1 MAQKPIGYY
10 GEFRPTGVDQ
20 SAARRFEALAG
31 LANQVGDIAYQIGA
45 KKAEQVGAEKG
56 EKAGREYAAK
66 LAKPQPKVGPPEE
79 MAPPETKKG
88 FLASMSIEAQAYN
101 AAMKSAYLSQV
112 STDAKEQIERIAAQY
127 PNDVQAFKSNIGQ
140 YTQGLLQGVGDEYR
154 EAAEATVNNYVANA
168 ETAVFKNE
176 IATNRAQANASRQ
189 LAINLHN
196 DESAKM
202 ARDGDPDQAIVNQQH
217 HDLVIDSM
225 VASGDLAADDA
236 QIAKD
241 SLAKRIQ
248 QQTQLGELERVIFDE
263 NLSTREQ
270 YEKGVAFVERIRDA
284 DLTDIGPEDKDKLI
298 SILDAKVESLG
309 VNLAKEESQI
319 SSSVARRIV
328 DIKVAANTGSM
339 SKEEVIEKAWN
350 LYDEAPKFFTEN
362 EVASVITAVSKK
374 SQAEINKAQS
384 MLTVGQS
391 LQGNVNVFPTQKDVD
406 TYYIE
411 NKSNFDDSP
420 NKAAAQAQFIESTRQ
435 VPTAIKNEVNRA
447 LYSPDLNI
455 VSEAID
461 LIERVDSI
469 PGNIEIVTPNDRAF
483 AVQLSNLAEV
493 MTLKEAAVQAR
504 KMTDPRNQERIAAA
518 KETIKEEDYSDK
530 YGKWTESALGD
541 LEDSPNKSRAIARYK
556 DIFETYYVNGMSED
570 QARTATDKV
579 MVTNWKESPDF
590 GFMQYTP
597 EDYYAVNGNT
607 QYIKDQL
614 YADVTKRYVYPDPI
628 RKENMFLV
636 PDDHTARTANLGQPE
651 YLVMVRTK
659 NGELEI
665 LRDEAGD
672 IYWTPDMGLEK
683 EVQQD
688 IIAGKYKRARS
699 LKQKATS
706 EERKLAAML
715 GGYTPQSISSTVDVI
730 TDVAPSPDDSVILS
744 AASSVLG
751 R

>member
-31 LANQVGDIAYQIGA
+31 LANQVGDIAFQIGA

-127 PNDVQAFKSNIGQ
+127 PNDVQGFRSNIGQ

-241 SLAKRIQ
+241 SLSKRIQ

-284 DLTDIGPEDKDKLI
+284 DLTDIGPEDKDQLM
-298 SILDAKVESLG
+298 SVLDSKINSLR
-309 VNLAKEESQI
+309 VDLSREESQI
-319 SSSVARRIV
+319 SVETGRVISDLMIAANTGSRPAQDIVEDANKLYDDGDIDFRQRASIITTVSKESQAQINKAQSISKVAMKISGDTTAMPLEKDVNTFYDEYEANYIGNPANQALFVQKSGVVPSRMKERLETDINSGDPVRMEQAIELIDRVDELPGMFGQLVTAGQEAFATQVVTLSEVMPMDQAVKEARRIV
-328 DIKVAANTGSM
+328 DPTNATYIESRRQVIKDQ
-339 SKEEVIEKAWN
+339 KYPEKYRKWTDDAIGG
-350 LYDEAPKFFTEN
+350 LMVDMPVGMAL
-362 EVASVITAVSKK
+362 
-374 SQAEINKAQS
+374 SQAERQFGVLFENYFTNGLNASQAQQKAAKIMKTNWTDSEFGVMPYAPEQYYPIS
-384 MLTVGQS
+384 GEELRDQAYTQASVQLDKTVGRD
-391 LQGNVNVFPTQKDVD
+391 NV
-406 TYYIE
+406 Y
-411 NKSNFDDSP
+411 
-420 NKAAAQAQFIESTRQ
+420 
-435 VPTAIKNEVNRA
+435 
-447 LYSPDLNI
+447 LL
-455 VSEAID
+455 
-461 LIERVDSI
+461 
-469 PGNIEIVTPNDRAF
+469 
-483 AVQLSNLAEV
+483 
-493 MTLKEAAVQAR
+493 
-504 KMTDPRNQERIAAA
+504 
-518 KETIKEEDYSDK
+518 
-530 YGKWTESALGD
+530 
-541 LEDSPNKSRAIARYK
+541 
-556 DIFETYYVNGMSED
+556 
-570 QARTATDKV
+570 
-579 MVTNWKESPDF
+579 TN
-590 GFMQYTP
+590 
-597 EDYYAVNGNT
+597 
-607 QYIKDQL
+607 
-614 YADVTKRYVYPDPI
+614 
-628 RKENMFLV
+628 
-636 PDDHTARTANLGQPE
+636 DHTARTASRGQPE
-651 YLVMVRTK
+651 YIVMYQEEDGT
-659 NGELEI
+659 LSTI
-665 LRDEAGD
+665 YDEVTGQNL
-672 IYWTPDMGLEK
+672 YWYPDVDQAIERQK
-683 EVQQD
+683 EEV
-688 IIAGKYKRARS
+688 KKS
-699 LKQKATS
+699 M
-706 EERKLAAML
+706 EERRAAGMTGEEAALARRFAQPL
-715 GGYTPQSISSTVDVI
+715 
-730 TDVAPSPDDSVILS
+730 
-744 AASSVLG
+744 
-751 R
+751 

>member
-10 GEFRPTGVDQ
+10 GEFRPTGVDT

-31 LANQVGDIAYQIGA
+31 LANQVGDIAFQIGA

-88 FLASMSIEAQAYN
+88 FLASMSIEGQAYD

-248 QQTQLGELERVIFDE
+248 QQAQLGELERVIFDK

-284 DLTDIGPEDKDKLI
+284 DLTDIGPEDKDQLM
-298 SILDAKVESLG
+298 SVLDSKINSLR
-309 VNLAKEESQI
+309 VDLSREESQI
-319 SSSVARRIV
+319 SVETGRVISDLMIAANTGSRPAQDIVEDANKLYDDGDIDFRQRASIITTVSKESQAQINKAQSISKVAMKISGDTTAMPLEKDVNTFYDEYEANYIGNPANQALFVQKSGVVPSRMKERLETDINSGDPVRMEQAIELIDRVDELPGMFGQLVTAGQEAFATQVVTLSEVMPMDQAVKEARRIV
-328 DIKVAANTGSM
+328 DPTNATYIESRRQVIKDQKYPEKY
-339 SKEEVIEKAWN
+339 SKWTDDAIGGLMVDMPVGMA
-350 LYDEAPKFFTEN
+350 L
-362 EVASVITAVSKK
+362 
-374 SQAEINKAQS
+374 SQAERQFGILFENYFTNGLNASQAQ
-384 MLTVGQS
+384 Q
-391 LQGNVNVFPTQKDVD
+391 
-406 TYYIE
+406 
-411 NKSNFDDSP
+411 
-420 NKAAAQAQFIESTRQ
+420 KAAKIMKTNWTDSEFGVMPYAPEQYYPISG
-435 VPTAIKNEVNRA
+435 EVLR
-447 LYSPDLNI
+447 
-455 VSEAID
+455 
-461 LIERVDSI
+461 
-469 PGNIEIVTPNDRAF
+469 
-483 AVQLSNLAEV
+483 
-493 MTLKEAAVQAR
+493 
-504 KMTDPRNQERIAAA
+504 
-518 KETIKEEDYSDK
+518 
-530 YGKWTESALGD
+530 
-541 LEDSPNKSRAIARYK
+541 
-556 DIFETYYVNGMSED
+556 D
-570 QARTATDKV
+570 QAYQQASEQVGKQVKKDNIYLL
-579 MVTNWKESPDF
+579 TN
-590 GFMQYTP
+590 
-597 EDYYAVNGNT
+597 
-607 QYIKDQL
+607 
-614 YADVTKRYVYPDPI
+614 
-628 RKENMFLV
+628 
-636 PDDHTARTANLGQPE
+636 DHTARTASRGQPE
-651 YLVMVRTK
+651 YIVMYQEEDGT
-659 NGELEI
+659 LSTI
-665 LRDEAGD
+665 YDEVTGQNL
-672 IYWTPDMGLEK
+672 YWYPDVDQAIERQK
-683 EVQQD
+683 EEV
-688 IIAGKYKRARS
+688 KKS
-699 LKQKATS
+699 M
-706 EERKLAAML
+706 EERRAAGMTGEQAALARRFAQPL
-715 GGYTPQSISSTVDVI
+715 
-730 TDVAPSPDDSVILS
+730 
-744 AASSVLG
+744 
-751 R
+751 

>member
-10 GEFRPTGVDQ
+10 GEFRPTGVDT

-31 LANQVGDIAYQIGA
+31 IADQVGDIAFQIGA

-88 FLASMSIEAQAYN
+88 FLASMSIEGQAYD

-236 QIAKD
+236 QISKD

-284 DLTDIGPEDKDKLI
+284 DLTDIGPEDKDQLMSVLDSKINSLRVDLSREEAEISVETGRVISDLMIAANTGSRPAQDIVEDANKLYDDGDI
-298 SILDAKVESLG
+298 DFRQRASIITTVSK
-309 VNLAKEESQI
+309 ESQAQINKAESI
-319 SSSVARRIV
+319 SKVAMKISGDTTAMPLEKDVNTFYDEYEANFIGNPANQALFVQKSGVVPSRMKERLETDINSGDPVRMEQAIELIDRVDELPGMFGQLVTAGQEAFATQVVTLSEVMPMDQAVKEARRIV
-328 DIKVAANTGSM
+328 DPTNATYIESRRQVIKDQKYPEKY
-339 SKEEVIEKAWN
+339 SKWTDDAIGGLMVDMPVGMA
-350 LYDEAPKFFTEN
+350 L
-362 EVASVITAVSKK
+362 
-374 SQAEINKAQS
+374 SQAERQFGILFENYFTNGLNASQAQ
-384 MLTVGQS
+384 Q
-391 LQGNVNVFPTQKDVD
+391 
-406 TYYIE
+406 
-411 NKSNFDDSP
+411 
-420 NKAAAQAQFIESTRQ
+420 KAAKIMKTNWTDSEFGVMPYAPEQYYPISG
-435 VPTAIKNEVNRA
+435 EVLR
-447 LYSPDLNI
+447 
-455 VSEAID
+455 
-461 LIERVDSI
+461 
-469 PGNIEIVTPNDRAF
+469 
-483 AVQLSNLAEV
+483 
-493 MTLKEAAVQAR
+493 
-504 KMTDPRNQERIAAA
+504 
-518 KETIKEEDYSDK
+518 
-530 YGKWTESALGD
+530 
-541 LEDSPNKSRAIARYK
+541 
-556 DIFETYYVNGMSED
+556 D
-570 QARTATDKV
+570 QAYQQASEQVGKQVKKDNIYLL
-579 MVTNWKESPDF
+579 TN
-590 GFMQYTP
+590 
-597 EDYYAVNGNT
+597 
-607 QYIKDQL
+607 
-614 YADVTKRYVYPDPI
+614 
-628 RKENMFLV
+628 
-636 PDDHTARTANLGQPE
+636 DHTARTASRGQPE
-651 YLVMVRTK
+651 YIVMYQEEDGT
-659 NGELEI
+659 LSTI
-665 LRDEAGD
+665 YDEVTGQNL
-672 IYWTPDMGLEK
+672 YWYPDVDQAIERQK
-683 EVQQD
+683 EEV
-688 IIAGKYKRARS
+688 KKS
-699 LKQKATS
+699 M
-706 EERKLAAML
+706 EERRAAGMTGEEAALARRFAQPL
-715 GGYTPQSISSTVDVI
+715 
-730 TDVAPSPDDSVILS
+730 
-744 AASSVLG
+744 
-751 R
+751 

>member
-10 GEFRPTGVDQ
+10 GEFRPTGVDT

-31 LANQVGDIAYQIGA
+31 LANQVGDIAFQIGA

-66 LAKPQPKVGPPEE
+66 LAKPQPQVGPPEE

-88 FLASMSIEAQAYN
+88 FLASMSIEGQAYD

-284 DLTDIGPEDKDKLI
+284 DLTDIGPEDKDQLMSVLDSKINSLRVDLSREEAEISVETGRVISDLMIAANTGSRPAQDIVEDANKLYDDGDI
-298 SILDAKVESLG
+298 DFRQRASIITTVSK
-309 VNLAKEESQI
+309 ESQAQINKAESI
-319 SSSVARRIV
+319 SKVAMKISGDTTAMPLEKDVNTFYDEYEANFIGNPANQALFVQKSGVVPSRMKERLETDINSGDPVRMEQAIELIDRVDELPGMFGQLVTAGQEAFATQVVTLSEVMPMDQAVKEARRIV
-328 DIKVAANTGSM
+328 D
-339 SKEEVIEKAWN
+339 
-350 LYDEAPKFFTEN
+350 
-362 EVASVITAVSKK
+362 
-374 SQAEINKAQS
+374 
-384 MLTVGQS
+384 
-391 LQGNVNVFPTQKDVD
+391 PTNA
-406 TYYIE
+406 TYIE
-411 NKSNFDDSP
+411 SR
-420 NKAAAQAQFIESTRQ
+420 RQ
-435 VPTAIKNEVNRA
+435 V
-447 LYSPDLNI
+447 
-455 VSEAID
+455 
-461 LIERVDSI
+461 
-469 PGNIEIVTPNDRAF
+469 
-483 AVQLSNLAEV
+483 
-493 MTLKEAAVQAR
+493 
-504 KMTDPRNQERIAAA
+504 
-518 KETIKEEDYSDK
+518 
-530 YGKWTESALGD
+530 
-541 LEDSPNKSRAIARYK
+541 
-556 DIFETYYVNGMSED
+556 
-570 QARTATDKV
+570 
-579 MVTNWKESPDF
+579 
-590 GFMQYTP
+590 
-597 EDYYAVNGNT
+597 
-607 QYIKDQL
+607 IKDQKYPEKYSKWTDDAIGGL
-614 YADVTKRYVYPDPI
+614 MVDMPVGMALFQAERQFGILFENYFTNGLNASQAQQKAAKIMKTNWTDSEFGVMPYAPEQYYPISGEVLRDQAYQQASEQVGKQVKKDNI
-628 RKENMFLV
+628 YLLTN
-636 PDDHTARTANLGQPE
+636 DHTARTASRGQPE
-651 YLVMVRTK
+651 YIVMYQEEDGT
-659 NGELEI
+659 LSTI
-665 LRDEAGD
+665 YDEVTGQNL
-672 IYWTPDMGLEK
+672 YWYPDVDQAIERQK
-683 EVQQD
+683 EEV
-688 IIAGKYKRARS
+688 KKS
-699 LKQKATS
+699 M
-706 EERKLAAML
+706 EERRAAGMTGEEAALARRFAQPL
-715 GGYTPQSISSTVDVI
+715 
-730 TDVAPSPDDSVILS
+730 
-744 AASSVLG
+744 
-751 R
+751 